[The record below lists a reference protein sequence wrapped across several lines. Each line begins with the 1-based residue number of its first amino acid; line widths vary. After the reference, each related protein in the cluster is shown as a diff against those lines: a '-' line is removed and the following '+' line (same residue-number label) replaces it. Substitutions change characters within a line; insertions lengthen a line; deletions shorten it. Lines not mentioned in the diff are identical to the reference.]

1 MKKILAIAVVLS
13 ALGTGIVFADDNT
26 CVQIT
31 QGIGCAVGGYLG
43 SKVGQGFQ
51 GCAVG
56 TVIGTAVGNTVC
68 SSSSSSGSTTDSY
81 TGFEPQPGWDD

>member
-43 SKVGQGFQ
+43 GFQ

-68 SSSSSSGSTTDSY
+68 PSSSSSGSTTDSY

>member
-31 QGIGCAVGGYLG
+31 QGIGCAVGGSLG
-43 SKVGQGFQ
+43 GFQ

-68 SSSSSSGSTTDSY
+68 PSSSSSGRQIATQDLNLNQDGTTSIIL
-81 TGFEPQPGWDD
+81 